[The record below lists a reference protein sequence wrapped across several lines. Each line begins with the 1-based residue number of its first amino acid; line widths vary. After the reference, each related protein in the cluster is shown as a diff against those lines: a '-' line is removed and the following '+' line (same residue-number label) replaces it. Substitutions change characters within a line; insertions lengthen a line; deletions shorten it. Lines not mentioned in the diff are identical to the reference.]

1 MRKILVGLV
10 MVMLL
15 SGCKIEKIEQLEKTD
30 VFVAGYDVDD
40 SHVFV
45 NTSSNDIINIFKRGT
60 GIIYFGYP
68 ESLFCQEIVKILDE
82 ISKQNDI
89 KQIYYLNVNE
99 LKKSNPSAYQE
110 ILSLVSDYLYYEDEA
125 NNKILYL
132 PDVYFVKDGNII
144 GNHISTNIIHDELVH
159 SEGEWIDLTRK
170 EKNEIKNIFLGLL
183 TQLYSC
189 NCSCN

>member
-110 ILSLVSDYLYYEDEA
+110 ILSLVSDYLYYED
-125 NNKILYL
+125 
-132 PDVYFVKDGNII
+132 
-144 GNHISTNIIHDELVH
+144 
-159 SEGEWIDLTRK
+159 
-170 EKNEIKNIFLGLL
+170 
-183 TQLYSC
+183 
-189 NCSCN
+189 